1 MAVVHEPQFVSAAQP
16 ETGSRIWST
25 GGKMREVTLR
35 IENMHCGA
43 CVRRVTQALEKLDGV
58 RVGEVRVG
66 AARVDAPDNV
76 QDAALLG
83 AIDKAGYPAIVE
95 H

>member
-1 MAVVHEPQFVSAAQP
+1 
-16 ETGSRIWST
+16 
-25 GGKMREVTLR
+25 MREVTLR

-43 CVRRVTQALEKLDGV
+43 CVRRVTQALEKVEGV

-66 AARVDAPDNV
+66 AARVEAPDNI

-95 H
+95 Q